1 MCLIGITG
9 LSGES
14 TLVSPL
20 TVLEQQCVVVL
31 KITRCRGHIGRLN
44 CVGQIGLDAA
54 EGLVF
59 DALLHNE
66 CHIVCTGVVVRI
78 WQTVCI
84 DKMGIRATK
93 CSGAFVHHGGETFL
107 ASGNVDGKLCADLI
121 CRGKKNRVKSILHC
135 DRFAKLNVDAG
146 ISRNGFADSMLAEGN
161 GVGHLLVFNDQQSRQ
176 NLGDAGRIALLV
188 HVFIV

>member
-107 ASGNVDGKLCADLI
+107 ASGKLCADLI

-146 ISRNGFADSMLAEGN
+146 ISRNGFADSMFAEGN

>member
-1 MCLIGITG
+1 M
-9 LSGES
+9 
-14 TLVSPL
+14 
-20 TVLEQQCVVVL
+20 VVL

-146 ISRNGFADSMLAEGN
+146 ISRNGFADSMFAEGN

-176 NLGDAGRIALLV
+176 NFGDAGRIALLV